1 MKPANNPIVRFLSAI
16 YGGLIR
22 LAQVAGALSLI
33 SGVTWG
39 VYQYHKNKQEKQLE
53 QTFTLFR
60 QFNNSPYAEYREK
73 IRNALEK
80 NRDKLLSAAVDEEK
94 LEAAVTEIVA
104 SEKISNEIYQI
115 MDFYDG
121 LVYCVVS
128 RNCDPKTT
136 YRLFYSRAR
145 ETYNNFYQYIIL
157 ERNSSD
163 LKELGTGL
171 ETVARINSP
180 EKK

>member
-1 MKPANNPIVRFLSAI
+1 MSELAMKPVNNAMVRFLSAI
-16 YGGLIR
+16 YSGLVR

-53 QTFTLFR
+53 QTLGLFR
-60 QFNNSPYAEYREK
+60 QFNNPPYAEYREK

-94 LEAAVTEIVA
+94 LEVAVTEIVT
-104 SEKISNEIYQI
+104 SENISNEIYLI

-121 LVYCVVS
+121 LVYCVVT

-136 YRLFYSRAR
+136 YNLFHSRAR
-145 ETYNNFYQYIIL
+145 ETYNNFYQYIVL
-157 ERNSSD
+157 QRNTTT
-163 LKELGTGL
+163 LQEW
-171 ETVARINSP
+171 VF
-180 EKK
+180 